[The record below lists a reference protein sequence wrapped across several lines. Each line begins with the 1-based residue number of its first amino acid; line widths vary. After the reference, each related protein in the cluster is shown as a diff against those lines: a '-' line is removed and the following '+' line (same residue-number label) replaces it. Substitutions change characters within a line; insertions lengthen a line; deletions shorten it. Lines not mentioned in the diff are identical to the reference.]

1 MKKVYPMYFLLL
13 PLAIYGVLFF
23 LPSLFGFYY
32 AMTDWNSYN
41 EEIHFIGLAN
51 FREIFASGSAYLT
64 FLNNTVTF
72 ALSTTVLKNVLGLL
86 LALLLHEGL
95 RTKNALRTIFY
106 LPVTLSPLI
115 IGLIFSAV
123 FNANNGLLN
132 AFLTFIGLDSWT
144 QAWLVDVKYA
154 MASVI
159 SVETWK
165 YVGFNMVIYLA
176 GLHVIPKT
184 YYEAAALDGAGIWR
198 RFFHITLPLMMPAIT
213 INLIL
218 NLING
223 FKVFDLIFVL
233 TKGGPGNATEVLN
246 TSVFMEFSSGRFG
259 SSTAFGVVLFL
270 MTTIVALST
279 LSLLSRK
286 SEVES

>member
-1 MKKVYPMYFLLL
+1 MYFLIL
-13 PLAIYGVLFF
+13 PLAVYGVLFF
-23 LPSLFGFYY
+23 VPSLFSFYY
-32 AMTDWNSYN
+32 SMTDWNSYN
-41 EEIHFIGLAN
+41 ETIHFIGLDN
-51 FREIFASGSAYLT
+51 FKDIFKGGSDYLAYLK
-64 FLNNTVTF
+64 NTVTF
-72 ALSTTVLKNVLGLL
+72 AVATTLLKNILGLL

-95 RTKNALRTIFY
+95 KSKNLLRTVFY

-115 IGLIFSAV
+115 IGLIFSSV
-123 FNANNGLLN
+123 FDANHGLLN
-132 AFLTFIGLDSWT
+132 SFLSSIGLDSWT
-144 QAWLVDVKYA
+144 HAWLVDLKFA

-165 YVGFNMVIYLA
+165 YVGFNMIIYLA
-176 GLHVIPKT
+176 GLNVIPKS
-184 YYEAAALDGAGIWR
+184 YYEAAAIDGAGLWR
-198 RFFHITLPLMMPAIT
+198 RLVNITLPLIMPAIT

-246 TSVFMEFSSGRFG
+246 TAVFMEFSSGRFG
-259 SSTAFGVVLFL
+259 ASTAYGVVLFL
-270 MTTIVALST
+270 LTTVVALSA
-279 LSLLSRK
+279 LSILSKK